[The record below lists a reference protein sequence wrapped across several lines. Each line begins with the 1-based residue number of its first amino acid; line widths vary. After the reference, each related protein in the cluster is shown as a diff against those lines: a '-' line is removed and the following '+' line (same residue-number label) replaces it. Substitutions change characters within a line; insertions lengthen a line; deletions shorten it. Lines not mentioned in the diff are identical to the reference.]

1 LRIAITGTPG
11 VGKHTIAKMIS
22 EYFGIKLF
30 DLTLISKEE
39 GLFEEN
45 NGIIEV
51 DTDKLAKKI
60 SDIISN
66 DGIIVGHLAP
76 YVLQKSQIDKIII
89 LRRNPNKLVSIF
101 HQRGYS
107 KEKIQE
113 NIESEILGVI
123 SYDVFQKFNEK
134 ATQVEIRDTSI
145 EENFNTIIKA
155 IEQENFFDKVDWL
168 EEVATNNEL
177 QKFFSY

>member
-1 LRIAITGTPG
+1 M
-11 VGKHTIAKMIS
+11 AKMIS

-39 GLFEEN
+39 CLFVEN
-45 NGIIEV
+45 NGILEV

-60 SDIISN
+60 VDKISN
-66 DGIIVGHLAP
+66 DFVIVGHLAP
-76 YVLQKSQIDKIII
+76 YALEKSQIDKIII

-123 SYDVFQKFNEK
+123 SYDVFEKFNEK
-134 ATQVEIRDTSI
+134 AIQVEIRDTSI

-168 EEVATNNEL
+168 EEVAINNEL

>member
-1 LRIAITGTPG
+1 M
-11 VGKHTIAKMIS
+11 AKMIS

-51 DTDKLAKKI
+51 DTDKLAKKLV
-60 SDIISN
+60 DKISN
-66 DGIIVGHLAP
+66 DFVIVGHLAP
-76 YVLQKSQIDKIII
+76 YALEKSQIDKIII

-155 IEQENFFDKVDWL
+155 IEKENFFDKVDWL

>member
-1 LRIAITGTPG
+1 M
-11 VGKHTIAKMIS
+11 AKMIS

-39 GLFEEN
+39 DLLEEN
-45 NGIIEV
+45 NGIVEV
-51 DTDKLAKKI
+51 DTDKLAKKLLEK
-60 SDIISN
+60 ISN
-66 DGIIVGHLAP
+66 DFVIVGHLAP
-76 YVLQKSQIDKIII
+76 YALEKSQIDKIII
-89 LRRNPNKLVSIF
+89 LRRNPKKLVSIF

-123 SYDVFQKFNEK
+123 SYDVFEKFNEK
-134 ATQVEIRDTSI
+134 AIQVEIRDTSI
-145 EENFNTIIKA
+145 EENFNNMIKA

>member
-1 LRIAITGTPG
+1 M
-11 VGKHTIAKMIS
+11 AKMIS

-30 DLTLISKEE
+30 DLTSISKEE
-39 GLFEEN
+39 GLVEEN
-45 NGIIEV
+45 NGIVEV
-51 DTDKLAKKI
+51 DTDKLGKKLV
-60 SDIISN
+60 DKISN
-66 DGIIVGHLAP
+66 DFVIVGHLSP
-76 YVLQKSQIDKIII
+76 YVLEKSQIDKIII
-89 LRRNPNKLVSIF
+89 LRRNPNALVSVF

-123 SYDVFQKFNEK
+123 SYDVFEKFNEK
-134 ATQVEIRDTSI
+134 AIQVEIRDTSI
-145 EENFNTIIKA
+145 EENFNTIIMA

-168 EEVATNNEL
+168 EEVAANNEL

>member
-1 LRIAITGTPG
+1 M
-11 VGKHTIAKMIS
+11 AKMIS

-39 GLFEEN
+39 CLFEEN
-45 NGIIEV
+45 NGILEV

-60 SDIISN
+60 VDKISN
-66 DGIIVGHLAP
+66 DFVIVGHLAP
-76 YVLQKSQIDKIII
+76 YALEKSQIDKIII

-123 SYDVFQKFNEK
+123 SYDVFEKFNEK
-134 ATQVEIRDTSI
+134 AIQVEIRDTSI

-168 EEVATNNEL
+168 EEVAINNEL

>member
-1 LRIAITGTPG
+1 MRIAITGTPG
-11 VGKHTIAKMIS
+11 VGKHTMAKMIS

-39 GLFEEN
+39 CLFEEN
-45 NGIIEV
+45 NGIVEV
-51 DTDKLAKKI
+51 DTDKLAKKLV
-60 SDIISN
+60 DKISN
-66 DGIIVGHLAP
+66 DFVIVGHLAP
-76 YVLQKSQIDKIII
+76 YTLEKSQIDKIII
-89 LRRNPNKLVSIF
+89 LRRNPNELVSVF
-101 HQRGYS
+101 HQRDYS

-145 EENFNTIIKA
+145 KENFNNMIKA

-168 EEVATNNEL
+168 EEVAANNEL

>member
-1 LRIAITGTPG
+1 M
-11 VGKHTIAKMIS
+11 AKMIS

-45 NGIIEV
+45 NGIVEV
-51 DTDKLAKKI
+51 DTDKLAKKLV
-60 SDIISN
+60 DKISN
-66 DGIIVGHLAP
+66 DFVIVGHLAP
-76 YVLQKSQIDKIII
+76 YTLEKSQIDKIII
-89 LRRNPNKLVSIF
+89 LRRNPNELVSVF
-101 HQRGYS
+101 HQRDYS

-134 ATQVEIRDTSI
+134 AIQVEIRDTSI
-145 EENFNTIIKA
+145 EENFNIMIKA

-168 EEVATNNEL
+168 EEVAANNEL